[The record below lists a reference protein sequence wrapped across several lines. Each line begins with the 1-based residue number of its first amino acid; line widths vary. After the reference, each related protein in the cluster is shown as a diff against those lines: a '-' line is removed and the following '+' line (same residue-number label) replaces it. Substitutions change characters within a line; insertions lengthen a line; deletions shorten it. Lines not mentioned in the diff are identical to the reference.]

1 MCRDMLYLM
10 KKIKQDLWGLPQ
22 QSNIPENYLQQD
34 TKLIHLIWW
43 MYSIS
48 TNLAYYQK

>member
-1 MCRDMLYLM
+1 M
-10 KKIKQDLWGLPQ
+10 KKIKLDLWGSPQ
-22 QSNIPENYLQQD
+22 QSNIQEKYFQQN
-34 TKLIHLIWW
+34 TKSIHSIWW